1 MSDTSSEILA
11 RMEARLTNPASKM
24 PGSFTRDNLG
34 AVSNELGRVYSEKRD
49 ELIARAHVSTAIG
62 EDLDEAAVE
71 NHRMSRK
78 EAAYEEVVLTITGT
92 PGTVI
97 DTSVGVSGGGT
108 VFYVTKQAQ
117 IGSSGSVTVTAQAEK
132 PGTGYSV
139 GAGEIS
145 SFIKEYTGLQSVTNE
160 SESSGGYDREE
171 DEEFRARIAE
181 AESELIVYG
190 NNAWYRSTTREVSG
204 VHEVKVLDL
213 NRGKGTVDVAII
225 AEGNQPASETL
236 VKRVAKYIEEN
247 RMVGADVLVYSGTLA
262 KINVSAEVFVQSPYT
277 IETIKQSFADGL
289 ADYLDGINLND
300 TSTARVSYA
309 MVMSI
314 LLSCSGV
321 SDIENLLVNGSGA
334 SVTMGSTEFPAIG
347 TVTLTAKEE

>member
-24 PGSFTRDNLG
+24 PGSFSRDNLG
-34 AVSNELGRVYSEKRD
+34 AVANEMGRVYSEKRD
-49 ELIARAHVSTAIG
+49 ELIARAHVSTATG

-71 NHRMSRK
+71 NHRMPRK
-78 EAAYEEVVLTITGT
+78 EAAYEEVDLTITGT

-97 DTSVGVSGGGT
+97 STSVGVSGGGT
-108 VFYVTKQAQ
+108 VFYVIKQVQ
-117 IGSSGSVTVTAQAEK
+117 IGSSGSVIVTAQAEK

-145 SFIKEYTGLQSVTNE
+145 SFIKEYAGLQSVTNE
-160 SESSGGYDREE
+160 KESSGGYDREE
-171 DEEFRARIAE
+171 DEEFRTRIAE

-190 NNAWYRSTTREVSG
+190 NNAWYRSTAREVSG
-204 VHEVKVLDL
+204 VHKVKVLDL

-225 AEGNQPASETL
+225 AEGNQPASDTL
-236 VKRVAKYIEEN
+236 VKRVADYIEEN

-262 KINVSAEVFVQSPYT
+262 KVNVSAEVFVQSPYT

-289 ADYLDGINLND
+289 ADYLDGINLNN

-314 LLSCSGV
+314 LLNCSGV
-321 SDIENLLVNGSGA
+321 SDIENLQVNGAGA
-334 SVTMGSTEFPAIG
+334 SVVMGSTEFPAIG
-347 TVTLTAKEE
+347 TVTLTAKEG